1 MRDACMPLKK
11 WASNCSEIQDHVD
24 STKSGVSQHELIR
37 DTEGDETARVLGL
50 TWDTRPDTLNFN
62 GPNVLEALSQV
73 GDSKRSVLQTVAK
86 IFDPLGLAAPFAIKA
101 KMVFQQLWQQG
112 VGWDKPIPDSV
123 KCDWDSWKA
132 ELADLLNVSVPR
144 NLKRGIETITSTQLH
159 LFSDASPLAYGTCA
173 YLRCEDYDGNVQCT
187 LILSKARLAPL
198 KKLSL
203 PRLEL
208 MGALIA
214 ARTAKFVK
222 HALRMPSVPTYFWAD
237 SSIALTWIKG
247 RAARWKVFVCNR
259 VTEIQATSTAD
270 QWRYCPGKQNP
281 ADCLTRGM
289 TIHALLRSSHWWEGP
304 NWLKDGESQWPKFD
318 APSRTEESNMEACSN
333 SSQVMHVTLE
343 KVEPLMDIQDFSSH
357 VKLLRV
363 TAWARRFIDRCKKA
377 AQSSAPWIT
386 AEEINAADEYWIKVA
401 QQESFPHEVQELKRG
416 CAIPKASKIGKL
428 QPYLDK
434 YGIMRLKGRLEF
446 SPETETVKH
455 PIILDKRHRLSYLI
469 VNSAHRRTQHGGVQA
484 TMNDVRER
492 WWVTQARQLTKSVLS
507 RCGTCRRFRAQ
518 AATSPT
524 APLPLDR
531 VHQGHPFETVGID
544 FAGPLYVSSKK
555 NSERRVIHL
564 CDVKGIALGTSVGPH
579 RRLLPASY
587 APFYRSSRDPIHYL
601 LR

>member
-1 MRDACMPLKK
+1 MKPPFKMTTECSNSSSARYRKKTAGILLRSHGKRLRPAYRDIAERRLRSLVKRLHKEKKLEEYDCAIQKYMSDGIAEQVRGKKTSDRLYYMPHRAVVREGSTSTRVRVVFDASSHAAGCCSLNDCLETGPKINCDLLSTLLRFRLNNVALVADIEKAFLQVAVRGEDRDALRFLWFEQPPTSSDCLPSICEWRMTRVPFGTSASSFLLGATVLHHLRNVSGPEQEVAQMMADSFCIDDLLTGTDTAEEAKCIIKTATAIMRDACMPLKK

-24 STKSGVSQHELIR
+24 STKSGVSQHELIG

-50 TWDTRPDTLNFN
+50 TWDTRLDTLNFN
-62 GPNVLEALSQV
+62 GLNVLEALSQV

-112 VGWDKPIPDSV
+112 VGWDQPIPDRV
-123 KCDWDSWKA
+123 KGDWDSWKA
-132 ELADLLNVSVPR
+132 ELADLLNQCESTSVWDMC
-144 NLKRGIETITSTQLH
+144 I
-159 LFSDASPLAYGTCA
+159 
-173 YLRCEDYDGNVQCT
+173 LRCEDYDGNVQCT

-222 HALRMPSVPTYFWAD
+222 HALRMPSVPAYFWAD

-270 QWRYCPGKQNP
+270 QWRHCPGKQNP

-318 APSRTEESNMEACSN
+318 APSRTEESDMEACSN

-343 KVEPLMDIQDFSSH
+343 KV
-357 VKLLRV
+357 
-363 TAWARRFIDRCKKA
+363 
-377 AQSSAPWIT
+377 
-386 AEEINAADEYWIKVA
+386 
-401 QQESFPHEVQELKRG
+401 
-416 CAIPKASKIGKL
+416 
-428 QPYLDK
+428 
-434 YGIMRLKGRLEF
+434 
-446 SPETETVKH
+446 
-455 PIILDKRHRLSYLI
+455 
-469 VNSAHRRTQHGGVQA
+469 
-484 TMNDVRER
+484 
-492 WWVTQARQLTKSVLS
+492 
-507 RCGTCRRFRAQ
+507 
-518 AATSPT
+518 
-524 APLPLDR
+524 
-531 VHQGHPFETVGID
+531 
-544 FAGPLYVSSKK
+544 
-555 NSERRVIHL
+555 
-564 CDVKGIALGTSVGPH
+564 
-579 RRLLPASY
+579 
-587 APFYRSSRDPIHYL
+587 DP
-601 LR
+601 